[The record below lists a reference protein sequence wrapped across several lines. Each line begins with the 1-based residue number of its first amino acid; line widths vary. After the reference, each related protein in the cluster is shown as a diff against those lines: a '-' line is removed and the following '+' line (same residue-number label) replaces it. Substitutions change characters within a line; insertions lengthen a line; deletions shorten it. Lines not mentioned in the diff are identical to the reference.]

1 MKDNRDLYTYG
12 ERTLTW
18 RANRQRKNAANGIK
32 DNQAPVKE
40 EHPHTSESDEE
51 KLVSKNTRSETF
63 TKRNKYQK

>member
-32 DNQAPVKE
+32 DKQAPVKE

-51 KLVSKNTRSETF
+51 
-63 TKRNKYQK
+63 